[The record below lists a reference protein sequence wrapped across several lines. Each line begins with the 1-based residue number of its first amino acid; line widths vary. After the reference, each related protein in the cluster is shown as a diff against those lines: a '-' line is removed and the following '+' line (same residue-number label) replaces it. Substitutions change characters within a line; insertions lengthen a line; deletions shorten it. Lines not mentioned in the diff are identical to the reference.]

1 MTKRLI
7 IIPVEIKHREFLA
20 KFALALSL
28 IKNTDV
34 IIGNQKTIINNFHL
48 LPPSVYFD
56 KSIASTKYSYFK
68 RLKNL
73 GIKIVCSC
81 EEGLVYRN
89 TNAYLSQRISKNTFS
104 LIQKFFLWGSN
115 QYYDVKK
122 ILLPQKKLIM
132 AGNPRIDILDQSY
145 KFIWVKESTAI
156 RKLYKNFIL
165 INTNFSIANNY
176 NSAVSLKKKLKKRGT
191 LKSELIDATYYDEW
205 IKYTEK
211 IFEHFISMI
220 KYLSVKN
227 PNINILVRPHI
238 NENLRKWKKLLKG
251 YKNVFITNDDSVV
264 PYILA
269 SKCVIHNSCTTS
281 IESYYL
287 GKNVITYKPLINDNF
302 DSKLP
307 NLLGKSAFTVRDVDN
322 FVKLSLQNKKFFVSQ
337 KSKKILSEY
346 IHSEESIKIIT
357 NELSKIKIDK
367 NGIKVKAYKLIYS
380 VIANIKKF
388 KNLLIGDK
396 KIKKLQANKFD
407 KLDINEIKDL
417 LRLYKNNNVV
427 VKKFSNL
434 NDVFLIHNND

>member
-1 MTKRLI
+1 
-7 IIPVEIKHREFLA
+7 
-20 KFALALSL
+20 
-28 IKNTDV
+28 
-34 IIGNQKTIINNFHL
+34 
-48 LPPSVYFD
+48 
-56 KSIASTKYSYFK
+56 
-68 RLKNL
+68 
-73 GIKIVCSC
+73 
-81 EEGLVYRN
+81 
-89 TNAYLSQRISKNTFS
+89 
-104 LIQKFFLWGSN
+104 
-115 QYYDVKK
+115 
-122 ILLPQKKLIM
+122 
-132 AGNPRIDILDQSY
+132 
-145 KFIWVKESTAI
+145 
-156 RKLYKNFIL
+156 
-165 INTNFSIANNY
+165 
-176 NSAVSLKKKLKKRGT
+176 
-191 LKSELIDATYYDEW
+191 
-205 IKYTEK
+205 
-211 IFEHFISMI
+211 MI

-251 YKNVFITNDDSVV
+251 YKNVFITNDGSVV

-307 NLLGKSAFTVRDVDN
+307 NLLGKSAFTVKDVDN